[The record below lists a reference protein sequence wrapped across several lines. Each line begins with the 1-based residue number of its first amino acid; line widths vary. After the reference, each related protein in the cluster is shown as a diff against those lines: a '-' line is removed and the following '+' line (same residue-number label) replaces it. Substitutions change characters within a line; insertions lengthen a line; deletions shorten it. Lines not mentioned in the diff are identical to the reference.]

1 MIVSCEL
8 DYEGFMIPTK
18 HGIYA
23 AASIYPEL
31 HSVVFLAEY
40 KGALFQPYGESS
52 PSAFF
57 DNCVVTI
64 SNGNVDHG
72 TKHVAIIVDFSSG
85 GITSII

>member
-1 MIVSCEL
+1 
-8 DYEGFMIPTK
+8 MIPTK

-23 AASIYPEL
+23 AASKYPEL
-31 HSVVFLAEY
+31 HSVVFLAGY
-40 KGALFQPYGESS
+40 KGALFQPYGESRS
-52 PSAFF
+52 SAFF

-72 TKHVAIIVDFSSG
+72 TKHVAIIVDFSSR